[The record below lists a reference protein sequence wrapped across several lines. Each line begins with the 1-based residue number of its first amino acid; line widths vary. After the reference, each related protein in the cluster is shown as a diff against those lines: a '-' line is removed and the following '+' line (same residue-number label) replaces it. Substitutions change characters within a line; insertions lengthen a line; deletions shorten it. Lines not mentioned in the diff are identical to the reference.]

1 LTPVAPPNR
10 SARVA
15 VLGSSL
21 QRSKQNPHPSRGR
34 TATVRRVVLVVL
46 VILALA
52 LLTISFRSPN
62 SGILHD
68 AESYGSAALRPFQ
81 VAAVRVARPFRDG
94 YNYVDSLAN
103 AKAENAKLRKMV
115 QDYRSQLLLN
125 ASAVQQN
132 NEFKRLL
139 HYESGPSYPQDFRA
153 VNASVLAFPSGSFT
167 QQIVIDAGSNSGIH
181 LNTPV
186 VSADGLVGKV
196 TADGRS
202 TAVVTLLTDPDS
214 AVPARDLKTHVSGL
228 IRHGQGGTLILD
240 RVPKDQVVNKGDWII
255 TRGTVDRRY
264 PDEYPYGI
272 PIGRVVA
279 VGTSDI
285 ASFLTVEVQP
295 LADMNSIDA
304 VAALVP
310 KHARAKP

>member
-1 LTPVAPPNR
+1 M
-10 SARVA
+10 
-15 VLGSSL
+15 
-21 QRSKQNPHPSRGR
+21 
-34 TATVRRVVLVVL
+34 VRRVVLAVL
-46 VILALA
+46 VIVALA
-52 LLTISFRSPN
+52 LLTISFRSPT
-62 SGILHD
+62 SGFLHD
-68 AESYGSAALRPFQ
+68 AQSYGSDALRPFQ
-81 VAAVRVARPFRDG
+81 VAAVRVARPFRDA
-94 YNYVDSLAN
+94 YNYVDSLAR
-103 AKAENAKLRKMV
+103 AKSENAKLRKMV
-115 QDYRSQLLLN
+115 QDYRSAALLN

-132 NEFKRLL
+132 DDFKRLL
-139 HYESGPSYPQDFRA
+139 HFEAGPQYPKDFRA
-153 VNASVLAFPSGSFT
+153 VNTSVISFPSGAFS
-167 QQIVIDAGSNSGIH
+167 QQIEIDAGTDSGIH

-196 TADGRS
+196 T
-202 TAVVTLLTDPDS
+202 TAGHTTSVVTLLTDPDS

-240 RVPKDQVVNKGDWII
+240 RVSKDQVVNKGDWIV

-285 ASFLTVEVQP
+285 ASFLTVQVQP
-295 LADMNSIDA
+295 LADLSSLDA

-310 KHARAKP
+310 KHPRARP

>member
-1 LTPVAPPNR
+1 
-10 SARVA
+10 VA
-15 VLGSSL
+15 VLGSSA
-21 QRSKQNPHPSRGR
+21 QRSKQGPHPSRGR
-34 TATVRRVVLVVL
+34 TALVRRLVLALLVV
-46 VILALA
+46 VALA

-62 SGILHD
+62 SGILHT
-68 AESYGSAALRPFQ
+68 AESYGASGLRPFQ
-81 VAAVRVARPFRDG
+81 VAAVRVARPFRDA
-94 YNYVDSLAN
+94 YNYVDSLAS
-103 AKAENAKLRKMV
+103 AKAENRKLRKMV
-115 QDYRSQLLLN
+115 ADYRAQLLLN
-125 ASAVQQN
+125 ASATQQN
-132 NEFKRLL
+132 NELKRLL
-139 HYESGPSYPQDFRA
+139 KFESGPSYPQDFRA

-167 QQIVIDAGSNSGIH
+167 QEIVIDAGSSSGIQ

-196 TADGRS
+196 TSVGRS
-202 TAVVTLLTDPDS
+202 TSLVTLLTDPDS

-228 IRHGQGGTLILD
+228 VRHGQGGTLILD
-240 RVPKDQVVNKGDWII
+240 RVPKDQVVNKGDWIV

-295 LADMNSIDA
+295 LADMTSIDA

>member
-1 LTPVAPPNR
+1 
-10 SARVA
+10 VA

-21 QRSKQNPHPSRGR
+21 QRSNPSPRPSRVR
-34 TATVRRVVLVVL
+34 SALVRRIVLAVL

-52 LLTISFRSPN
+52 LLTISFRSPT
-62 SGILHD
+62 SGYLHD
-68 AESYGSAALRPFQ
+68 AQSYGSDALRPFQ
-81 VAAVRVARPFRDG
+81 VAAVRVARPFRDA
-94 YNYVDSLAN
+94 YNYVDSLAR
-103 AKAENAKLRKMV
+103 AKSRNAKLEQMV
-115 QDYRSQLLLN
+115 RDYRGQALLN

-132 NEFKRLL
+132 NDLKKLL
-139 HYESGPSYPQDFRA
+139 QFEAGPTYPQDFRA
-153 VNASVLAFPSGSFT
+153 VNTSVISFPSGSFT
-167 QQIVIDAGSNSGIH
+167 QQIVIDAGSNQGIH

-186 VSADGLVGKV
+186 VNADGLVGKV
-196 TADGRS
+196 TQLGHTTS
-202 TAVVTLLTDPDS
+202 VVTLLTDPDS

-240 RVPKDQVVNKGDWII
+240 RVSKDQVVNKGDWII

-285 ASFLTVEVQP
+285 ASFLTVQVQP
-295 LADMNSIDA
+295 VANLDSIDA

-310 KHARAKP
+310 KHPRAKP

>member
-1 LTPVAPPNR
+1 M
-10 SARVA
+10 
-15 VLGSSL
+15 
-21 QRSKQNPHPSRGR
+21 
-34 TATVRRVVLVVL
+34 VRRVVLAVL
-46 VILALA
+46 VIVALA
-52 LLTISFRSPN
+52 LLTISFRSPT
-62 SGILHD
+62 SGFLHD
-68 AESYGSAALRPFQ
+68 AQSYGSDALRPFQ
-81 VAAVRVARPFRDG
+81 VAAVRVARPFRDA
-94 YNYVDSLAN
+94 YNYVDSLAR

-115 QDYRSQLLLN
+115 QDYRSSALLN

-132 NEFKRLL
+132 DDFKRLL
-139 HYESGPSYPQDFRA
+139 HFESGPQYPKDFRA
-153 VNASVLAFPSGSFT
+153 VNTSVISFPSGAFS
-167 QQIVIDAGSNSGIH
+167 QQIEIDAGTDSGIH

-196 TADGRS
+196 T
-202 TAVVTLLTDPDS
+202 TAGHTTSVVTLLTDADS

-240 RVPKDQVVNKGDWII
+240 RVSKDQVVTKGDWIV

-285 ASFLTVEVQP
+285 ASFLTVQVQP
-295 LADMNSIDA
+295 LADLSSLDA

-310 KHARAKP
+310 KHPRARP

>member
-1 LTPVAPPNR
+1 M
-10 SARVA
+10 
-15 VLGSSL
+15 
-21 QRSKQNPHPSRGR
+21 
-34 TATVRRVVLVVL
+34 VRRLVLAVL
-46 VILALA
+46 VIGALG

-62 SGILHD
+62 SGFLHD
-68 AESYGSAALRPFQ
+68 AQSYGSDALRPFQ
-81 VAAVRVARPFRDG
+81 VAAVRVARPFRDA
-94 YNYVDSLAN
+94 YNYVDSMST
-103 AKAENAKLRKMV
+103 AKSQNSKLRKMV
-115 QDYRSQLLLN
+115 EDYRSQALLN

-132 NEFKRLL
+132 NDLKKLL
-139 HYESGPSYPQDFRA
+139 HFESGPQYPQDFRA
-153 VNASVLAFPSGSFT
+153 VNTSVLSFPSGAFSS
-167 QQIVIDAGSNSGIH
+167 QLVIDAGSDSGIH

-196 TADGRS
+196 TYAGHTTS
-202 TAVVTLLTDPDS
+202 TVTLLTDPNS

-240 RVPKDQVVNKGDWII
+240 RVSKDQVVNKGDWIV

-285 ASFLTVEVQP
+285 ASFLTVQIQP
-295 LADMNSIDA
+295 LADISSLDA

-310 KHARAKP
+310 KHPRAKP

>member
-1 LTPVAPPNR
+1 M
-10 SARVA
+10 
-15 VLGSSL
+15 
-21 QRSKQNPHPSRGR
+21 
-34 TATVRRVVLVVL
+34 VRRLVLAVL
-46 VILALA
+46 VIVALG

-62 SGILHD
+62 SGFLHD
-68 AESYGSAALRPFQ
+68 AQSYGSDALRPFQ
-81 VAAVRVARPFRDG
+81 IAAVRVARPFRDA
-94 YNYVDSLAN
+94 YDYVDSLAS
-103 AKAENAKLRKMV
+103 AKSQNAKLRKLV
-115 QDYRSQLLLN
+115 EDYRSQALLN

-132 NEFKRLL
+132 NDLKKLL
-139 HYESGPSYPQDFRA
+139 HFEAGPQYPKDFRA
-153 VNASVLAFPSGSFT
+153 VNAAVVSFPSGAFS
-167 QQIVIDAGSNSGIH
+167 QQIVIDAGSDSGIH

-196 TADGRS
+196 TTVGHS
-202 TAVVTLLTDPDS
+202 TSVVTLLTDPDS

-240 RVPKDQVVNKGDWII
+240 RVSKDQVVNKGDWIV

-272 PIGRVVA
+272 PIGRVVS

-285 ASFLTVEVQP
+285 ASFLTVQVQP
-295 LADMNSIDA
+295 LADIASLDA

>member
-1 LTPVAPPNR
+1 MVR
-10 SARVA
+10 RA
-15 VLGSSL
+15 VL
-21 QRSKQNPHPSRGR
+21 
-34 TATVRRVVLVVL
+34 AVLVL
-46 VILALA
+46 VALA
-52 LLTISFRSPN
+52 LLTISFRSPT

-68 AESYGSAALRPFQ
+68 AQSYGADALRPFQ
-81 VAAVRVARPFRDG
+81 VAAVRVARPFRDA
-94 YNYVDSLAN
+94 YNYVDGLAR
-103 AKAENAKLRKMV
+103 AKSENKKLEKMV
-115 QDYRSQLLLN
+115 RDYRAQALLN

-132 NEFKRLL
+132 NDFKKLL
-139 HYESGPSYPQDFRA
+139 QFESGPQYPQDFRA
-153 VNASVLAFPSGSFT
+153 INAAVISFPSGAFS
-167 QQIVIDAGSNSGIH
+167 QQVVIDAGSDSGIH

-196 TADGRS
+196 TQVGHTTS
-202 TAVVTLLTDPDS
+202 VVTLLTDPNS

-240 RVPKDQVVNKGDWII
+240 RVSKDQVVNRGDWII

-279 VGTSDI
+279 VGTGDI
-285 ASFLTVEVQP
+285 ASFLTVQVQP
-295 LADMNSIDA
+295 LASISSLDA

-310 KHARAKP
+310 KHPRAKP

>member
-1 LTPVAPPNR
+1 MVR
-10 SARVA
+10 RA
-15 VLGSSL
+15 VL
-21 QRSKQNPHPSRGR
+21 
-34 TATVRRVVLVVL
+34 AVLVL
-46 VILALA
+46 VALA
-52 LLTISFRSPN
+52 LLTISFRSPT

-68 AESYGSAALRPFQ
+68 AQSYGADALRPFQ
-81 VAAVRVARPFRDG
+81 VAAVRVARPFRDA
-94 YNYVDSLAN
+94 YNYVDGLAR
-103 AKAENAKLRKMV
+103 AKSENKKLEKMV
-115 QDYRSQLLLN
+115 RDYRAQALLN

-132 NEFKRLL
+132 NDFKKLL
-139 HYESGPSYPQDFRA
+139 QFESGPQYPQDFRA
-153 VNASVLAFPSGSFT
+153 INAAVISFPSGAFS
-167 QQIVIDAGSNSGIH
+167 QQVVIDAGSDSGIH

-196 TADGRS
+196 TQVGHTTS
-202 TAVVTLLTDPDS
+202 VVTLLTDPNS

-240 RVPKDQVVNKGDWII
+240 RVSKDQVVNRGDWII

-285 ASFLTVEVQP
+285 ASFLTVQVQP
-295 LADMNSIDA
+295 LASISSLDA

-310 KHARAKP
+310 KHPRAKP